1 IILSPNKHHKN
12 RPFTLDLLIPASPS
26 SKRIRQSLIPNRQSN
41 IPTFKKIRAISPP
54 HNLPI
59 NMGVEPTKKRTATS
73 TISPYNTRAEKA
85 EKDKKQQ
92 ENQKTQEKNIKIME
106 KEKLADGFCEE
117 FQINFDL
124 AQAQINCITCQQ
136 IGTII
141 IAPDTNATYS
151 PPAPMLHCTNCG
163 GHFTHK
169 QFLEVI
175 VQVST
180 IIKKH
185 QETTAVPKSDGMD
198 FFIHNFPQLPDYL
211 QAIHKRLDK
220 HDEMFEEL
228 IKLQKKVSELTD
240 ANNSLQQK
248 NKKLEHELAT
258 LRSTES
264 VNPSTGSQASKY
276 ASDTD
281 SSNTNNNNNNNHNKN
296 NSSPSVPTTTKSPTP
311 SYAQMTAHKV
321 TIKKPTTRQV

>member
-1 IILSPNKHHKN
+1 
-12 RPFTLDLLIPASPS
+12 
-26 SKRIRQSLIPNRQSN
+26 
-41 IPTFKKIRAISPP
+41 
-54 HNLPI
+54 
-59 NMGVEPTKKRTATS
+59 
-73 TISPYNTRAEKA
+73 
-85 EKDKKQQ
+85 
-92 ENQKTQEKNIKIME
+92 ME

-151 PPAPMLHCTNCG
+151 PPAPMLHCINCG

-175 VQVST
+175 IQVST

-185 QETTAVPKSDGMD
+185 QETTAVPKSD
-198 FFIHNFPQLPDYL
+198 
-211 QAIHKRLDK
+211 AIHKRLDK

-228 IKLQKKVSELTD
+228 VKLQKKVSELTD

-248 NKKLEHELAT
+248 NKKLERELAT
-258 LRSTES
+258 LRSTEQI
-264 VNPSTGSQASKY
+264 NPSTGSQASKY

-281 SSNTNNNNNNNHNKN
+281 SSNTNNNNNNNNHNKN
-296 NSSPSVPTTTKSPTP
+296 NSSPSVPTITKSPTP
-311 SYAQMTAHKV
+311 SYAQMTACKV
-321 TIKKPTTRQV
+321 TNKKPTTCQVQAAARKLAPSTQSGFKFVYLHQHHRMTIKQLHDILRKLKIDNSRILDVHFPDRGVVGVLIYNDYELELTAQLNRRGVQLHNSFDPCHPDIVRDPEFKDKSTE